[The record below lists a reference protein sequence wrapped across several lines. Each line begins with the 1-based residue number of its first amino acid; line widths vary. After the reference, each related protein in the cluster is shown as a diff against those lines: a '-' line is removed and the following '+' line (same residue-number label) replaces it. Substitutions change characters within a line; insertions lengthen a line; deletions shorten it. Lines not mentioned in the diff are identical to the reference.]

1 MEKLLIGK
9 YVKTHGIKGEIRI
22 KSNFKYKDKVFCK
35 GNKIYLEDNVFYINV
50 KNIRVISE
58 FKYLDLYNNMKNI
71 EKQYI
76 EKMGSI

>member
-1 MEKLLIGK
+1 MFDI
-9 YVKTHGIKGEIRI
+9 
-22 KSNFKYKDKVFCK
+22 S
-35 GNKIYLEDNVFYINV
+35 KIYLEDNVFYINV

-76 EKMGSI
+76 EKVES